1 MQNLFLKLEVLR
13 QFTKQVSHTMLFI
26 IVILLAANYGQCE
39 KSSACGV
46 FVHSTCMDKVTTK
59 WNKYFIGENLK
70 KWFRSIKR
78 IITLEDKE
86 HSFLRKT
93 LLMFEEKDIIS
104 GKRMG
109 YGAQIIAIWN
119 CTIKK
124 HFGPTWSITSVFSS
138 NQFHDGFLY
147 GKEDNN
153 EQITGPLLAVILNVQ

>member
-1 MQNLFLKLEVLR
+1 MQGLFLEPEVLR
-13 QFTKQVSHTMLFI
+13 QFPKQVSNI
-26 IVILLAANYGQCE
+26 IVFLTVILLASNYGQCE

-46 FVHSTCMDKVTTK
+46 SVQSTCMDEVTTK

-78 IITLEDKE
+78 IITLKDKE
-86 HSFLRKT
+86 YSIFRKT
-93 LLMFEEKDIIS
+93 LLMFEEKDNIS
-104 GKRMG
+104 GKKMG
-109 YGAQIIAIWN
+109 YGVQFIANRN

-124 HFGPTWSITSVFSS
+124 HFGPTWRKTSIFSS

-153 EQITGPLLAVILNVQ
+153 EQITGA